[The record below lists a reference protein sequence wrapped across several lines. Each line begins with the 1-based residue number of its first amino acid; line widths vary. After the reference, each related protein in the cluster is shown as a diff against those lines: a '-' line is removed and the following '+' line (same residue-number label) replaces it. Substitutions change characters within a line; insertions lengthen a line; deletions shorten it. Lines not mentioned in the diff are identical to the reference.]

1 MREKVQKV
9 RGAMLGACICKGK
22 QEGARYRLRISAG
35 AGVGEGNRCT
45 GGEEEMHSVE

>member
-1 MREKVQKV
+1 MVYAKVSKKVQ
-9 RGAMLGACICKGK
+9 GIGS
-22 QEGARYRLRISAG
+22 EDSAG